1 MSSSESEQH
10 RKGRVRPPRM
20 RVTVDVHTDG
30 AIETKE
36 IPFVLGVIG
45 DLHGHTDAKS
55 KFKDRRFAEIDRQS
69 FDKVLAGIE
78 PSLRFRVA
86 DRLSKKDGG
95 HQLNV
100 ELNFRSLDDFGPDRV
115 AEQVPALSK
124 LLRARQ
130 KLSDLRNKMS
140 GNEKLEE
147 LLQEIIENTDR
158 REALV
163 ASVRNKPPGEGS
175 EG

>member
-10 RKGRVRPPRM
+10 RKGRNRPPRM
-20 RVTVDVHTDG
+20 RVTVDVHADG
-30 AIETKE
+30 ASEGKE
-36 IPFVLGVIG
+36 IPFVMGVIG
-45 DLHGHTDAKS
+45 DLHGQTEPEK
-55 KFKDRRFAEIDRQS
+55 KFKDRRFAAIDRES
-69 FDKVLAGIE
+69 FDKVLAGME

-86 DRLSKKDGG
+86 DRLSKKDGA

-100 ELNFRSLDDFGPDRV
+100 ELNFRSLEDFGPDRV
-115 AEQVPALSK
+115 AKQVPALAK
-124 LLRARQ
+124 LLEARQ
-130 KLSDLRNKMS
+130 QLSDLRNKMA

-147 LLQEIIENTDR
+147 LLQDIIENTDR